1 MGISMRDMREL
12 RPANVRQRKN
22 MMAMKRPAPSNS
34 LNNNGILGKGREGD
48 KVT

>member
-12 RPANVRQRKN
+12 SPANVRQRKN